1 VIHSRVRTGVARR
14 ALHPTIVGSGQA
26 SRGALVTAELVPVLE
41 HRNEVHLIGRVSS
54 DPVLLTLPS
63 GDSVVSVRLV
73 VERPRPPAGHG
84 RRQQVDTVACAG
96 WPSAL
101 RRTLLRWGSGDVVE
115 VHGSLRRRFWR
126 AEGVP
131 QSRYEVELS
140 GARRLAR
147 ARASQARSAVA

>member
-1 VIHSRVRTGVARR
+1 VS
-14 ALHPTIVGSGQA
+14 
-26 SRGALVTAELVPVLE
+26 AEPVPILE
-41 HRNEVHLIGRVSS
+41 HRNEVHLVGRVSA

-84 RRQQVDTVACAG
+84 RRQQVDTLACAG
-96 WPSAL
+96 WIPAL
-101 RRTLLRWGSGDVVE
+101 RRTLLRWGPGDVVE
-115 VHGSLRRRFWR
+115 VDGSLRRRFWR

-140 GARRLAR
+140 VARRLAR
-147 ARASQARSAVA
+147 APQAR